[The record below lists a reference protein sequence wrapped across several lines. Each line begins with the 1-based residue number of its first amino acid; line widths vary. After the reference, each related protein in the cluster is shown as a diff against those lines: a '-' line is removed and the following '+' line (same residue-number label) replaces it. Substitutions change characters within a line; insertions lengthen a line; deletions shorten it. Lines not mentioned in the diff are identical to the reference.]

1 MPSTKALVSG
11 VVVTVVALWVWDM
24 LKKNN
29 VV

>member
-1 MPSTKALVSG
+1 MPSTKQLISG
-11 VVVTVVALWVWDM
+11 VVITVAALWVWDM